1 MAICRPTRSTW
12 PTRAPTPWSAR
23 RPSSSRARRGGSS
36 GTSTRLC
43 AASTARP
50 RRSASATAAAR
61 RSISTG
67 WMRCRTRGSA
77 SPASSGKRMAKSRRN
92 GLLFL
97 WIASV
102 IVVADVITK
111 RLAVAELVPRYVP
124 KQVIGD
130 WIQLRLVYN
139 QGAAFGIYLGVWSRW
154 IFVALTV
161 VAVVILARM
170 ILHTKEGDWFRVTAI
185 AMVVGGA
192 LGNLIDRLRSAQGVV
207 DFIDVGVGAHRWPTF
222 N

>member
-1 MAICRPTRSTW
+1 MAR
-12 PTRAPTPWSAR
+12 
-23 RPSSSRARRGGSS
+23 
-36 GTSTRLC
+36 
-43 AASTARP
+43 
-50 RRSASATAAAR
+50 
-61 RSISTG
+61 
-67 WMRCRTRGSA
+67 
-77 SPASSGKRMAKSRRN
+77 SRRN

-102 IVVADVITK
+102 IVVTDVITK

-154 IFVALTV
+154 IFVGLTV

-170 ILHTKEGDWFRVTAI
+170 IMHTKDGDWFRVTAI
-185 AMVVGGA
+185 AMGGA
-192 LGNLIDRLRSAQGVV
+192 LGNPIDRLRSAQGVV
-207 DFIDVGVGAHRWPTF
+207 DFIDVGIGAHRWPTF
-222 N
+222 NVADMGVSVGAVLLAWVLWQEDEQGSHVSGGTPAVVSERST

>member
-1 MAICRPTRSTW
+1 MAR
-12 PTRAPTPWSAR
+12 
-23 RPSSSRARRGGSS
+23 
-36 GTSTRLC
+36 
-43 AASTARP
+43 
-50 RRSASATAAAR
+50 
-61 RSISTG
+61 
-67 WMRCRTRGSA
+67 
-77 SPASSGKRMAKSRRN
+77 SRRN

-130 WIQLRLVYN
+130 WIQMRLVYN

-222 N
+222 NVADMGVSVGAVLLAWVLWQEDEQGSHVSDGTPAAISERST